1 MGKTGSAVLRGGL
14 WLSAVLLANQA
25 LAQGL
30 LYGQQH
36 AKHYTNSL
44 APYVVSPQEI
54 VDRMLELADLKPGE
68 KLYDLGSG
76 DGRILIAAV
85 TRFKAKAVGVEI
97 SDDLVNSTN
106 ARIRRLGLDASAQVI
121 HGNFL
126 DVDLSPA
133 DVVTLYLATDAN
145 EMLRPNLERYL
156 KNGAR
161 VVSHEYSVPGW
172 RPKLVDKDPERHGHT
187 VFLYEM
193 PPKKK

>member
-1 MGKTGSAVLRGGL
+1 MKAFS
-14 WLSAVLLANQA
+14 SAVLLAA
-25 LAQGL
+25 LSVCSSHAFAQGV
-30 LYGQQH
+30 LYGQSH
-36 AKHYTNSL
+36 IKHYTNSL

-76 DGRILIAAV
+76 DGRILITAV
-85 TRFKAKAVGVEI
+85 MRFKAKAVGVEI
-97 SDDLVNSTN
+97 SDDLVNTAN
-106 ARIRRLGLDASAQVI
+106 TRIRKLGLDNDAQVL
-121 HGNFL
+121 HANFL

-145 EMLRPNLERYL
+145 EMLRPQFEKYL

-161 VVSHEYSVPGW
+161 VVSHDYEVPGW
-172 RPKLVDKDPERHGHT
+172 KPNVVDKDPEHHGHT
-187 VFLYEM
+187 IYLYRM

>member
-1 MGKTGSAVLRGGL
+1 MRILNQ
-14 WLSAVLLANQA
+14 AVLLGVMALGATQA
-25 LAQGL
+25 FAQES
-30 LYGQQH
+30 LYGQSK

-76 DGRILIAAV
+76 DGRILITAV
-85 TRFKAKAVGVEI
+85 VRFKAKAVGVEI
-97 SDDLVNSTN
+97 SDALVASTN
-106 ARIRRLGLDASAQVI
+106 DRIRRLGLDNDARVI

-126 DVDLSPA
+126 DADLSPA

-145 EMLRPNLERYL
+145 ELLRPNLEKFLR
-156 KNGAR
+156 NGAR
-161 VVSHEYSVPGW
+161 VVSHEYAMPGW
-172 RPKLVDKDPERHGHT
+172 KPKLVEKDPERHGHT
-187 VFLYEM
+187 IFLYEM

>member
-1 MGKTGSAVLRGGL
+1 MRTTGLVGV
-14 WLSAVLLANQA
+14 VLLGVFSLFASQSF
-25 LAQGL
+25 AQGL

-68 KLYDLGSG
+68 TLYDLGSG
-76 DGRILIAAV
+76 DGRILITAV
-85 TRFKAKAVGVEI
+85 VRFKAKAVGVEI
-97 SDDLVNSTN
+97 SDTLVDSTN
-106 ARIRRLGLDASAQVI
+106 ARIRRLGLDNDAQVI

-133 DVVTLYLATDAN
+133 NVVTLYLATDAN
-145 EMLRPNLERYL
+145 EMLRPNLEKYL
-156 KNGAR
+156 KKGSR
-161 VVSHEYSVPGW
+161 VVSHEYAMAGW
-172 RPKLVDKDPERHGHT
+172 KPKLVDKDPEGHGHT
-187 VFLYEM
+187 IYLYEM

>member
-1 MGKTGSAVLRGGL
+1 MRTTSL
-14 WLSAVLLANQA
+14 VLLWA
-25 LAQGL
+25 LALGGSQAFGQGL

-36 AKHYTNSL
+36 AKHYANSL

-68 KLYDLGSG
+68 RLYDLGSG
-76 DGRILIAAV
+76 DGRILITAV
-85 TRFKAKAVGVEI
+85 VRFKAKAVGIEI
-97 SDDLVNSTN
+97 SDDLVSSTN
-106 ARIRRLGLDASAQVI
+106 ARIRRLGLDNDAQVI

-145 EMLRPNLERYL
+145 EILRPNLEKYL
-156 KNGAR
+156 KKGAR
-161 VVSHEYSVPGW
+161 VVSHDYTVPGW
-172 RPKLVDKDPERHGHT
+172 KPKLVNKGPDARGHIIY
-187 VFLYEM
+187 LYEM

>member
-1 MGKTGSAVLRGGL
+1 MRTTSLAVLPVVVSLGVFSLG
-14 WLSAVLLANQA
+14 ANQA
-25 LAQGL
+25 CAQSL

-36 AKHYTNSL
+36 ARHYTNSL

-76 DGRILIAAV
+76 DGRILITAV
-85 TRFKAKAVGVEI
+85 VRFKAKAVGVEI

-106 ARIRRLGLDASAQVI
+106 ARIRRRGLDNDAQVI

-133 DVVTLYLATDAN
+133 NVV
-145 EMLRPNLERYL
+145 
-156 KNGAR
+156 
-161 VVSHEYSVPGW
+161 
-172 RPKLVDKDPERHGHT
+172 
-187 VFLYEM
+187 
-193 PPKKK
+193 

>member
-1 MGKTGSAVLRGGL
+1 MRILNQ
-14 WLSAVLLANQA
+14 AVLLGVMALGATQA
-25 LAQGL
+25 FAQES
-30 LYGQQH
+30 LYGQSK

-76 DGRILIAAV
+76 DGRILITAV
-85 TRFKAKAVGVEI
+85 VRFKAKAVGVEI
-97 SDDLVNSTN
+97 SDALVASTN
-106 ARIRRLGLDASAQVI
+106 DRIRRLGLDNDARVI

-126 DVDLSPA
+126 DADLSPA

-145 EMLRPNLERYL
+145 ELLRPNLEKFLR
-156 KNGAR
+156 NGAR
-161 VVSHEYSVPGW
+161 VVSHEYAMPVW
-172 RPKLVDKDPERHGHT
+172 KPKLVEKDPERHGHT
-187 VFLYEM
+187 IFLYEM

>member
-1 MGKTGSAVLRGGL
+1 MRLSSLAVSLGVVSVCTSQM
-14 WLSAVLLANQA
+14 W
-25 LAQGL
+25 AQGL

-76 DGRILIAAV
+76 DGRILITAV
-85 TRFKAKAVGVEI
+85 VRFKAKAVGVEI
-97 SDDLVNSTN
+97 SDDLVSSTN
-106 ARIRRLGLDASAQVI
+106 TRIRRLGLDSDAHVI

-145 EMLRPNLERYL
+145 EILRPNLEKSLRT
-156 KNGAR
+156 GAR
-161 VVSHEYSVPGW
+161 VVSHEYPMTGW
-172 RPKLVDKDPERHGHT
+172 KPTLMDKDPERHGHT
-187 VFLYEM
+187 IYLYVM
-193 PPKKK
+193 PAKKK

>member
-1 MGKTGSAVLRGGL
+1 MRTTGLAGV
-14 WLSAVLLANQA
+14 VLLGVFSPFASQSF
-25 LAQGL
+25 AQGL

-68 KLYDLGSG
+68 MLYDLGSG
-76 DGRILIAAV
+76 DGRVLITAV
-85 TRFKAKAVGVEI
+85 VRFKAKAVGVEI
-97 SDDLVNSTN
+97 SDTLVDSTN
-106 ARIRRLGLDASAQVI
+106 ARIRRLGLDNDAQVI

-133 DVVTLYLATDAN
+133 NVVTLYLATDAN
-145 EMLRPNLERYL
+145 EMLRPNLEKYL
-156 KNGAR
+156 KKGSR
-161 VVSHEYSVPGW
+161 VVSHEYAMAGW
-172 RPKLVDKDPERHGHT
+172 KPKLVDKGPEGHGHT
-187 VFLYEM
+187 IYLYEM